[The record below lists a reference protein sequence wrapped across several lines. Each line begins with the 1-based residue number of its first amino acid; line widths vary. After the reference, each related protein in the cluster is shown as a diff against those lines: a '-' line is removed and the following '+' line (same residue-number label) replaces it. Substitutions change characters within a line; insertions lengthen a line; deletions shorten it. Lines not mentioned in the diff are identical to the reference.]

1 MVREIDLMQRQ
12 IDDKENNES
21 VSAILDE
28 GTDDNVEFY
37 LFPELEK
44 LAQVPIVKI
53 PVFDQPYFA

>member
-12 IDDKENNES
+12 IDDKESSES

-28 GTDDNVEFY
+28 GTEDNVEFY
-37 LFPELEK
+37 LFPDLEK
-44 LAQVPIVKI
+44 VAKVPIVKI

>member
-12 IDDKENNES
+12 IDDKESSES

-37 LFPELEK
+37 LFSFPDFL
-44 LAQVPIVKI
+44 QGII
-53 PVFDQPYFA
+53 